1 MVQTRIF
8 GFKVGCGVYEVAFK
22 VGFGVYE
29 VAHMV
34 YARASKVM

>member
-8 GFKVGCGVYEVAFK
+8 GFKVGFGVYEVAFK

-34 YARASKVM
+34 YARLPK

>member
-1 MVQTRIF
+1 M
-8 GFKVGCGVYEVAFK
+8 GYKVGFGVYEVAFK

-34 YARASKVM
+34 YARLPK